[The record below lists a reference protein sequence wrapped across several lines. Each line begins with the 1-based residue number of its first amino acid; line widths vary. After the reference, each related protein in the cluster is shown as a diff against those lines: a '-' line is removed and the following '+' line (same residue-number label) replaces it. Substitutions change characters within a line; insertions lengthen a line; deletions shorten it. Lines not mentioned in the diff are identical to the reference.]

1 MNMVSRDNCQPEQI
15 LAYIDG
21 ELDGSAAQAFE
32 RHIEVCEF
40 CRIELRQQQ
49 VFLCDLDAAMND
61 TLDVPAPDNFAK
73 IIAAHAETD
82 MRGVR
87 SRTENKRALRFIV
100 ILGLAAFSLLGATA
114 SEILINGG
122 RVLTTNA
129 LGLAAFAWKTTYDTA
144 SSTAVISKVL
154 SRRFV
159 IESGSVGL
167 LVVFLCL
174 AVLLLSRLIANYHRA
189 RAIE

>member
-1 MNMVSRDNCQPEQI
+1 MEMVSKDNCQPEQI

-21 ELDGSAAQAFE
+21 ELDASAVDCFE
-32 RHIEVCEF
+32 QHITECEVC
-40 CRIELRQQQ
+40 RTELRQQR
-49 VFLCDLDAAMND
+49 VFLCHLDAVMND
-61 TLDVPAPDNFAK
+61 TPDVPAPVNFAK

-87 SRTENKRALRFIV
+87 SRLENKRALRFILV
-100 ILGLAAFSLLGATA
+100 LGLAAFSLLGATA
-114 SEILINGG
+114 SEIVVNGG
-122 RVLTTNA
+122 RIFTTNV

-159 IESGSVGL
+159 IESGLLGL

>member
-1 MNMVSRDNCQPEQI
+1 MKMVSKDNCQPEQI

-21 ELDGSAAQAFE
+21 EMDASAADAFE
-32 RHIEVCEF
+32 KHIEACEVC
-40 CRIELRQQQ
+40 RTELRQQR
-49 VFLCDLDAAMND
+49 VFLCDLEAAMND
-61 TLDVPAPDNFAK
+61 TPDVPAPVNFAK
-73 IIAAHAETD
+73 IITAHAETD

-100 ILGLAAFSLLGATA
+100 ILCLAAFSLLGATA
-114 SEILINGG
+114 SDIVINGG

-129 LGLAAFAWKTTYDTA
+129 LGLAGFAWKTTYDTA

-159 IESGSVGL
+159 IETGFLGL

-174 AVLLLSRLIANYHRA
+174 AVLLLSRLITNYHRA